1 MSSNGCDGEMTVGE
15 ESNLLC
21 EGEGVDERGPTT
33 SVGKPTSD
41 KEGFGLWEV
50 FDGRI
55 GGYDFPRENFVL
67 IPLLLVTLLTSERPL
82 WLIPSSRRGEV
93 FQVTCNT

>member
-1 MSSNGCDGEMTVGE
+1 MSSNCCDGEMTVGE

-21 EGEGVDERGPTT
+21 EGEGVEKRGPTT

-41 KEGFGLWEV
+41 KEGFELSEL

-55 GGYDFPRENFVL
+55 GGSDFPRETFVL
-67 IPLLLVTLLTSERPL
+67 IRLLLVSPLTLERPL
-82 WLIPSSRRGEV
+82 
-93 FQVTCNT
+93 